1 MFSHI
6 FLEKSVR
13 SDGAYC
19 DHGED
24 TYRCK
29 KNHLFLGNWEKMH
42 GCLGVIVP
50 IVILL
55 VVVTIVYTSGKDD
68 RFQKEKA
75 RLVATSVYASLLLL
89 WPVVIEVLVG
99 WNAVKEYKYLLI
111 GFVWTSILLLYE
123 MSVNMKED
131 ESSKMD
137 ASIRSQSTRQFASI
151 TIGAA
156 WAVGSLLAAIG
167 SNGGFQKQ
175 GAKLLL
181 LSLVLSI
188 SYIVPLS
195 GDMDPRSAAGTI
207 LRSSQRSILHYSV
220 GLFILG
226 ITMSMR

>member
-1 MFSHI
+1 
-6 FLEKSVR
+6 
-13 SDGAYC
+13 
-19 DHGED
+19 
-24 TYRCK
+24 
-29 KNHLFLGNWEKMH
+29 MH
-42 GCLGVIVP
+42 KCLGVVVP
-50 IVILL
+50 IIALIVA
-55 VVVTIVYTSGKDD
+55 VTITYTAGKDD
-68 RFQKEKA
+68 RYQKEKA

-89 WPVVIEVLVG
+89 WPVVVDVLVG

-111 GFVWTSILLLYE
+111 GFVWTSCLLLYE
-123 MSVNMKED
+123 MTINMKEH
-131 ESSKMD
+131 ESSKAE

-167 SNGGFQKQ
+167 GGGFQKQ

-188 SYIVPLS
+188 SYIVPLV
-195 GDMDPRSAAGTI
+195 GDMDPRSATGTI

>member
-1 MFSHI
+1 
-6 FLEKSVR
+6 
-13 SDGAYC
+13 
-19 DHGED
+19 
-24 TYRCK
+24 
-29 KNHLFLGNWEKMH
+29 MH
-42 GCLGVIVP
+42 KCLGVVVP
-50 IVILL
+50 IVVFI
-55 VVVTIVYTSGKDD
+55 VAVTITYTAGKDD

-75 RLVATSVYASLLLL
+75 RLVASSVYASLLML
-89 WPVVIEVLVG
+89 WPVVVDVLVG
-99 WNAVKEYKYLLI
+99 WNAVKEYKYLMI
-111 GFVWTSILLLYE
+111 GFVWTSCLLLYE
-123 MSVNMKED
+123 MTINMKEH
-131 ESSKMD
+131 ESSKTE

-167 SNGGFQKQ
+167 GGGGSHKQ

-188 SYIVPLS
+188 SYIVPLV
-195 GDMDPRSAAGTI
+195 GDMDPRSVTGTV

>member
-1 MFSHI
+1 MIDF
-6 FLEKSVR
+6 K
-13 SDGAYC
+13 
-19 DHGED
+19 
-24 TYRCK
+24 
-29 KNHLFLGNWEKMH
+29 
-42 GCLGVIVP
+42 
-50 IVILL
+50 
-55 VVVTIVYTSGKDD
+55 
-68 RFQKEKA
+68 KEKA

-89 WPVVIEVLVG
+89 WPVVVEIVVG
-99 WNAVKEYKYLLI
+99 WDAVKEYKYLLI

-123 MSVNMKED
+123 MTINMKEH
-131 ESSKMD
+131 ESSKAD
-137 ASIRSQSTRQFASI
+137 ATIRSQSTRQFASI
-151 TIGAA
+151 SIGAA

-167 SNGGFQKQ
+167 SSGKFQKQ

-195 GDMDPRSAAGTI
+195 GDMDPRSATGTV